1 MENRV
6 EKAVELFK
14 SGYNCAQAVFTA
26 YADFY
31 GIDKD
36 LALKLS
42 SSFGLGMGG
51 MYEVCGTICGMT
63 MIVGLEI
70 GVTIANDSNKREV
83 NYKMVQK
90 LVDDFRKK
98 NGSIACKQLIVPEQE
113 IVPGKKKK
121 PCVEYVRYCAE
132 LIEKNIVNRGDQDG

>member
-1 MENRV
+1 MGNRV

-14 SGYNCAQAVFTA
+14 SGYNCAQSVFTA

-31 GIDKD
+31 GIDKE

-42 SSFGLGMGG
+42 SSFGGGIGG
-51 MYEVCGTICGMT
+51 MHTMCGALCGLT

-70 GVTIANDSNKREV
+70 GLTVAEDSAKKKQ
-83 NYKMVQK
+83 NYQMVQK
-90 LVDDFRKK
+90 LADDFRKDT
-98 NGSIACKQLIVPEQE
+98 GSMLCKLALKPDDDVA
-113 IVPGKKKK
+113 PGIKRK

-132 LIEKNIVNRGDQDG
+132 LIDRNLI

>member
-14 SGYNCAQAVFTA
+14 SGYNCAQSVFTA

-36 LALKLS
+36 LALKIS
-42 SSFGLGMGG
+42 SSFGAGLGG
-51 MYEVCGTICGMT
+51 MQSELCGAVCGMSMLI
-63 MIVGLEI
+63 GLEL
-70 GVTIANDSNKREV
+70 GATIAKDSDRRKA
-83 NYKMVQK
+83 NYKAIQK
-90 LVDDFRKK
+90 LTDDFRKEH
-98 NGSIACKQLIVPEQE
+98 GSIVCKLSLEHGQE
-113 IVPGKKKK
+113 IAPGKKKK

-132 LIEKNIVNRGDQDG
+132 LIEKTIFNNNQD

>member
-14 SGYNCAQAVFTA
+14 SGYNCAQSVFTA

-42 SSFGLGMGG
+42 SSFGGGLGGTHREMCGA
-51 MYEVCGTICGMT
+51 VCGMS
-63 MIVGLEI
+63 MLVGLEL
-70 GVTIANDSNKREV
+70 GVIVAKDSDKRKANYET
-83 NYKMVQK
+83 VQK
-90 LVDDFRKK
+90 LTNKFREE
-98 NGSIACKQLIVPEQE
+98 NGSITCKLSLKQDLE
-113 IVPGKKKK
+113 IAPGKKRK

-132 LIEKNIVNRGDQDG
+132 LIEKTILNNNPD